1 MIKGLNKNTGDDWV
15 IERVTDE
22 VILIKNVD
30 SGECYK
36 GNLRFKYISTQVI
49 QNSRYSFTVLRES
62 IKRLDNEDLIKGL
75 VHIEKS
81 SQSSCFTLYI
91 QLKDNTVVR
100 TMIELS

>member
-22 VILIKNVD
+22 SILIKNVD
-30 SGECYK
+30 SGECYEGK
-36 GNLRFKYISTQVI
+36 VRFKYMSTQVI

-62 IKRLDNEDLIKGL
+62 IKRLDNEDLIKKL

-91 QLKDNTVVR
+91 QLQDNTVVR
-100 TMIELS
+100 TMIKLS